1 MSKNGL
7 LKLFDR
13 VCDFITTL
21 LVFVGLYGVLI
32 LFAISILANLF

>member
-7 LKLFDR
+7 LKLFDK
-13 VCDFITTL
+13 VCDFITSL
-21 LVFVGLYGVLI
+21 LVFGGLYGILI